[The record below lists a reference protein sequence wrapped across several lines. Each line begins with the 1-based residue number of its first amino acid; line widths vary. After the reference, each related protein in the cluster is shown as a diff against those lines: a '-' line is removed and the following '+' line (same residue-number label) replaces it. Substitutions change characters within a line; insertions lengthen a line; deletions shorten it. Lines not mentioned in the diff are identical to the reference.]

1 MPESNND
8 TSCPQAFCLYGG
20 NMIRKLAELINSY
33 FIGKEDVVENVLIC
47 MLAGGHVLIEDV
59 PGVGKTT
66 LAKTLANAVDLKFG
80 RIQFTPDTLPSDVT
94 GVSVLNMKTGEFELR
109 EGAIMN
115 QMLLADEINRT
126 SPKTQAALLEAM
138 AEGRVTVDG
147 KVMQLPQP
155 FMVIATQ
162 NPSQFVGTYPLP
174 EAQLDRFM
182 MKLSIGYPDAHSEMV
197 LTRDAIDGKQPEAID
212 SIMNAEDILRLR
224 QEVRQVRIA
233 DSVMKYANDIVN
245 LTRQE
250 SRFVMGVSPRAMIM
264 LVQAAQAKAY
274 MQGRDYVIPDD
285 IKALAVNTLHHRVA
299 LTYDAGIAHESVD
312 AVIYSDVLKAK
323 VPMVKDA

>member
-1 MPESNND
+1 MVK
-8 TSCPQAFCLYGG
+8 
-20 NMIRKLAELINSY
+20 KLKELINSY

-59 PGVGKTT
+59 PGTGKTT
-66 LAKTLANAVDLKFG
+66 LAKTLAHAVDLSFG

-109 EGAIMN
+109 EGAIMH
-115 QMLLADEINRT
+115 QMILADEINRT

-138 AEGRVTVDG
+138 AEGHVTVDDTILT
-147 KVMQLPQP
+147 LPQP

-162 NPSQFVGTYPLP
+162 NPTQFVGTYPLP

-182 MKLSIGYPDAHSEMV
+182 MKLSIGYPDAHSEMQ
-197 LTRDAIDGKQPEAID
+197 LTRNAIEGRTAEEI
-212 SIMNAEDILRLR
+212 SCIMTADDILSLR
-224 QEVRQVRIA
+224 EEVRQVKVA

-264 LVQAAQAKAY
+264 LVQASQAKAY
-274 MQGRDYVIPDD
+274 IEGRDYVIPDD
-285 IKALAVNTLHHRVA
+285 IKALAVNTLHHRVS
-299 LTYDAGIAHESVD
+299 LTYDAGIAHESID
-312 AVIYSDVLKAK
+312 AVIYANVLKAK
-323 VPMVKDA
+323 VPMV

>member
-1 MPESNND
+1 MVK
-8 TSCPQAFCLYGG
+8 
-20 NMIRKLAELINSY
+20 KLSELVNSY

-66 LAKTLANAVDLKFG
+66 LAKTLAHAVNLSFG

-94 GVSVLNMKTGEFELR
+94 GVNVLNMKTGEFELR
-109 EGAIMN
+109 EGAIMH
-115 QMLLADEINRT
+115 QMVLADEINRT

-138 AEGRVTVDG
+138 AEGQVTVDG
-147 KVMQLPQP
+147 KELKLPQP

-182 MKLSIGYPDAHSEMV
+182 MKLSIGYPDADSQMQ
-197 LTRDAIDGKQPEAID
+197 LTRNAIEGRQPEEIE
-212 SIMNAEDILRLR
+212 SILNAGDILKLR
-224 QEVRQVRIA
+224 EEVRQVRIA
-233 DSVMKYANDIVN
+233 DSVMKYADDIVN

-264 LVQAAQAKAY
+264 FLEAAQAKAY

-285 IKALAVNTLHHRVA
+285 IKALAVNTLHHRVS

-323 VPMVKDA
+323 VPMV

>member
-1 MPESNND
+1 MPESD
-8 TSCPQAFCLYGG
+8 LDISCPQAFCKYGG
-20 NMIRKLAELINSY
+20 VMIEKCAELINSY

-66 LAKTLANAVDLKFG
+66 LAKTLAGAVDLSFG

-109 EGAIMN
+109 EGAIMH
-115 QMLLADEINRT
+115 QMILADEINRT

-138 AEGRVTVDG
+138 AEGHVTVDDT
-147 KVMQLPQP
+147 VLTLPQP

-162 NPSQFVGTYPLP
+162 NPTQFVGTYPLP

-182 MKLSIGYPDAHSEMV
+182 MKLSIGYPDAGSEMK
-197 LTRDAIDGKQPEAID
+197 LARNAIEGRQPEEIE
-212 SIMNAEDILRLR
+212 SIMSAGDILNARR
-224 QEVRQVRIA
+224 EVRQVRIA

-250 SRFVMGVSPRAMIM
+250 SRLVMGVSPRAMIM
-264 LVQAAQAKAY
+264 LMQAAQARAY
-274 MQGRDYVIPDD
+274 IQGRDYVTPDD
-285 IKALAVNTLHHRVA
+285 IKALAVNTLHHRVT

>member
-1 MPESNND
+1 MVK
-8 TSCPQAFCLYGG
+8 
-20 NMIRKLAELINSY
+20 KLSELINSY
-33 FIGKEDVVENVLIC
+33 FIGKENVVENVLIC

-66 LAKTLANAVDLKFG
+66 LAKTLAHAVNLSFG

-94 GVSVLNMKTGEFELR
+94 GVNVLNMKTGEFELR
-109 EGAIMN
+109 EGAIMH
-115 QMLLADEINRT
+115 QMVLADEINRT

-138 AEGRVTVDG
+138 AEGQVTVDG
-147 KVMQLPQP
+147 KELKLPQP

-182 MKLSIGYPDAHSEMV
+182 MKLSIGYPDADSQMQ
-197 LTRDAIDGKQPEAID
+197 LTRNAIEGRQPEEIE
-212 SIMNAEDILRLR
+212 SILNAGDILKLR
-224 QEVRQVRIA
+224 EEVRQVRIA
-233 DSVMKYANDIVN
+233 DSVMKYADDIVN

-264 LVQAAQAKAY
+264 LLEAAQAKAY

-285 IKALAVNTLHHRVA
+285 IKALAVNTLHHRVS

-323 VPMVKDA
+323 VPMV